1 MKNLNQLIIYAIIV
15 LSITIVGGCEQD
27 GMFNK
32 NIIKNGDAEAGPSIA
47 GEGKRQVPN
56 YWTDVEG
63 QMWISIYGEGAGGS
77 EIAEADVRGEGEN
90 YFWGGKNTNST
101 IEQLVDLSSIEQEI
115 DAGKV
120 SYELSGLLGG
130 YRSQNDRAK
139 LVVDFLDANHDVI
152 QSTQIGFVTAG
163 DRDNDTRM
171 VRRESTGI
179 VPVNTGIIRFRLIAL
194 LEAGANNDGY
204 ADDLSMVL
212 RK

>member
-1 MKNLNQLIIYAIIV
+1 MMKNLNQLIICAIIV
-15 LSITIVGGCEQD
+15 LSMIIAGGCEQD
-27 GMFNK
+27 GSFNK

-47 GEGKRQVPN
+47 HDGKRQIPN

-63 QMWISIYGEGAGGS
+63 QMWISKYGEGAGR
-77 EIAEADVRGEGEN
+77 ELAEADVRGEGEN

-101 IEQLVDLSSIEQEI
+101 IEQLADLSSIKQEI

-139 LVVDFLDANHDVI
+139 LVADFLDANRDVI
-152 QSTQIGFVTAG
+152 QSTQIGFVTPG
-163 DRDNDTRM
+163 DRDNVTRM
-171 VRRESTGI
+171 VRRESTGP
-179 VPVNTGIIRFRLIAL
+179 VPVNTRIIRFRLIAV
-194 LEAGANNDGY
+194 LEEGANNDGY

>member
-56 YWTDVEG
+56 SWTDVEG

-139 LVVDFLDANHDVI
+139 LVVDFLDANRNVI
-152 QSTQIGFVTAG
+152 QSTQIGFVAAG
-163 DRDNDTRM
+163 DRDNVTRM